1 MLYYY
6 LSDAELEDGKMRI
19 RFQANKMFMSGKAIG
34 IKYNRRV
41 YNDLIGHS
49 PLYTQRK
56 RVSLANW

>member
-6 LSDAELEDGKMRI
+6 LSDAELENGKMQI
-19 RFQANKMFMSGKAIG
+19 RFQANKMFMSGKASG

-41 YNDLIGHS
+41 YNAIP